1 MPHLLFKLNGVA
13 EDEAEE
19 VRQLLDRHHIDYY
32 ETDAGRFGIS
42 LAAIWLPDDGDI
54 ERALELLDDY
64 QQARFRNAR
73 EAYEQRL
80 RDGNQETHLQRFFHQ
95 PLRTLLYLLVVAVI
109 LYFSL
114 APFLMLIEH

>member
-19 VRQLLDRHHIDYY
+19 IRHLLDAHHVDYY

-42 LAAIWLPDDGDI
+42 LAAIWLPDDGEI
-54 ERALELLDDY
+54 ERATQLLDDY
-64 QQARFRNAR
+64 QQERYHHARA
-73 EAYEQRL
+73 AYEQRL
-80 RDGNQETHLQRFFHQ
+80 RDGSQETHLQRLLHQ
-95 PLRTLLYLLVVAVI
+95 PLRTLLYLLVIAVI

-114 APFLMLIEH
+114 APFLMLIER

>member
-19 VRQLLDRHHIDYY
+19 VRRLLDEHHIDYY

-42 LAAIWLPDDGDI
+42 LAAIWLADGGEV
-54 ERALELLDDY
+54 ERATQLLDDY
-64 QQARFRNAR
+64 QQARYQHAR

-80 RDGNQETHLQRFFHQ
+80 RDGSQETHLQRLLRQ
-95 PLRTLLYLLVVAVI
+95 PLRTLLYLLVIAVI

-114 APFLMLIEH
+114 APFLMLIER